1 MFVLYILHQA
11 TNIMLELQVKN
22 LVKGGE
28 MDLDIIL
35 RNISI
40 MQFRNMDGI
49 TSIMRLLQVI

>member
-1 MFVLYILHQA
+1 
-11 TNIMLELQVKN
+11 MLELQVKN
-22 LVKGGE
+22 LVKDGE

-40 MQFRNMDGI
+40 MQFRNMDEI

>member
-1 MFVLYILHQA
+1 
-11 TNIMLELQVKN
+11 MLELQVKN
-22 LVKGGE
+22 LVKDEE